1 MNYME
6 IRPAMA
12 RLAAIL
18 LLIISASCSQHPGV
32 AIVIDPVSEREA
44 SAQLAAY
51 EQALQEVDG
60 YRVFRLCEDWES
72 PDAIKTQ
79 LEALYRE
86 GKIGGVVFIGD
97 IPIPM
102 VRDAQFF
109 TSAFKMDQTRPR
121 KESSVPSDRFYDDFD
136 LAFEYLGKDDDGDP
150 YFYYSLASGRDIPL
164 EPELF
169 SGRIRPTDTEGS
181 TRYEKL
187 RLYLDKAARAHRNPE
202 RLDHI
207 FVFNGSGSIA
217 ESKPAHMDEQMAL
230 REHLPWMVNLPGAF
244 SYMDHSDYDPLKPRI
259 QNELMRPELDIA
271 ILHHHGDFDTQYFK
285 IKKEDNLTLEDFGH
299 FRPEAKLVIM
309 DACYNAAFNNSDCI
323 ANEYIFQEGG
333 TLVAWGGTVNV
344 LQDKWPDEFLGLVAQ
359 GYPVGELNRFSPY
372 LEMHIV
378 GDPTFSFTKE
388 KLSRSADKACLD
400 IRYGH
405 KSPEALLDILTSSPV
420 SLERHEAFNTIIRSC
435 DHATR
440 LKAVRIALEDNAE
453 QVQREAVNCFAP
465 MGDPALI
472 PLVARMATV
481 NNASARVRQNT
492 CESLQFFPREP
503 LLRAIEASLDSLAC
517 QSADTAHF
525 AKVRSIAQTRCGSWD
540 DDIDQLLRGEL
551 SEKWSS
557 FLARSFRI
565 YLPAHRLPDVRA
577 YADTCSNEALR
588 ASIKEAI
595 EWHRL
600 AYTY

>member
-72 PDAIKTQ
+72 PDAIKAQ

-259 QNELMRPELDIA
+259 
-271 ILHHHGDFDTQYFK
+271 HYF
-285 IKKEDNLTLEDFGH
+285 INISL
-299 FRPEAKLVIM
+299 
-309 DACYNAAFNNSDCI
+309 FN
-323 ANEYIFQEGG
+323 IF
-333 TLVAWGGTVNV
+333 
-344 LQDKWPDEFLGLVAQ
+344 
-359 GYPVGELNRFSPY
+359 
-372 LEMHIV
+372 
-378 GDPTFSFTKE
+378 
-388 KLSRSADKACLD
+388 
-400 IRYGH
+400 
-405 KSPEALLDILTSSPV
+405 
-420 SLERHEAFNTIIRSC
+420 
-435 DHATR
+435 
-440 LKAVRIALEDNAE
+440 
-453 QVQREAVNCFAP
+453 
-465 MGDPALI
+465 
-472 PLVARMATV
+472 
-481 NNASARVRQNT
+481 
-492 CESLQFFPREP
+492 
-503 LLRAIEASLDSLAC
+503 
-517 QSADTAHF
+517 
-525 AKVRSIAQTRCGSWD
+525 
-540 DDIDQLLRGEL
+540 
-551 SEKWSS
+551 
-557 FLARSFRI
+557 
-565 YLPAHRLPDVRA
+565 
-577 YADTCSNEALR
+577 
-588 ASIKEAI
+588 
-595 EWHRL
+595 
-600 AYTY
+600 

>member
-1 MNYME
+1 MT
-6 IRPAMA
+6 IRPLMA
-12 RLAAIL
+12 KLLAIF
-18 LLIISASCSQHPGV
+18 LISISFSCSHRAGI
-32 AIVIDPVSEREA
+32 AIVIDPASEREA
-44 SAQLAAY
+44 AAELAGY
-51 EQALQEVDG
+51 ENALREADG
-60 YRVFRLCEDWES
+60 YTVYRLCEDWES
-72 PDAIKTQ
+72 PDAIKAK
-79 LEALYRE
+79 LKDLYQK
-86 GKIGGVVFIGD
+86 GKIRGVVFIGD

-136 LAFEYLGKDDDGDP
+136 LEFEYIDKDDDGDP
-150 YFYYSLASGRDIPL
+150 FFYYSLTSGRDVPL
-164 EPELF
+164 QPDIF
-169 SGRIRPTDTEGS
+169 SGRIRPTDTEVS

-187 RLYLDKAARAHRNPE
+187 RLYLTKAARAHRNPD

-217 ESKPAHMDEQMAL
+217 ESKPAHMDEQMSL
-230 REHLPWMVNLPGAF
+230 REHLPWMKTLPEAF
-244 SYMDHSDYDPLKPRI
+244 TYMDHTDHDPLKCRI

-285 IKKEDNLTLEDFGH
+285 IKKEDNLTLEDFGNY
-299 FRPEAKLVIM
+299 RPEAKIVIM
-309 DACYNAAFNNSDCI
+309 DACYNAAFNNKDCI

-359 GYPVGELNRFSPY
+359 GYPIGDLNRFSPY

-378 GDPTFSFTKE
+378 GDPTFTFKKE
-388 KLSRSADKACLD
+388 KVCRSADKACLD
-400 IRYGH
+400 IRYGK
-405 KSPEALLDILTSSPV
+405 KSPEQLLGILKSSPV

-440 LKAVRIALEDNAE
+440 LKAVKIAIEDSAE
-453 QVQREAVNCFAP
+453 QIQREAVNCFAP
-465 MGDPALI
+465 LGDPELI
-472 PLVARMATV
+472 PLVARMATL

-492 CESLQFFPREP
+492 YESLQFFPREQM
-503 LLRAIEASLDSLAC
+503 LSAIEASLDSLAC
-517 QSADTAHF
+517 QSADTAYF
-525 AKVRSIAQTRCGSWD
+525 EKIRTIANTRCGTWD
-540 DDIDQLLRGEL
+540 EDIDKLISGEL
-551 SEKWSS
+551 SEKWKM
-557 FLARSFRI
+557 FLSRSFRI
-565 YLPAHRLPDVRA
+565 YLPAYRLREVRDF
-577 YADTCSNEALR
+577 ADTCSNEVLA
-588 ASIKEAI
+588 ANIKEAI

>member
-1 MNYME
+1 MT
-6 IRPAMA
+6 IRPLMA
-12 RLAAIL
+12 KLLAIF
-18 LLIISASCSQHPGV
+18 LISISFSCSHRAGI
-32 AIVIDPVSEREA
+32 AIVIDPASEREA
-44 SAQLAAY
+44 AAELAGY
-51 EQALQEVDG
+51 ENALREADG
-60 YRVFRLCEDWES
+60 YTVYRLCEDWES
-72 PDAIKTQ
+72 PDAIKAK
-79 LEALYRE
+79 LKDLYQK
-86 GKIGGVVFIGD
+86 GKIRGVVFIGD

-136 LAFEYLGKDDDGDP
+136 LEFEYIDKDDDGDP
-150 YFYYSLASGRDIPL
+150 FFYYSLASGRDVPL
-164 EPELF
+164 QPDIF
-169 SGRIRPTDTEGS
+169 SGRIRPTDTEVS

-187 RLYLDKAARAHRNPE
+187 RLYLTKAARAHRNPD

-217 ESKPAHMDEQMAL
+217 ESKPAHMDEQMSL
-230 REHLPWMVNLPGAF
+230 REHLPWMKTLPGAF
-244 SYMDHSDYDPLKPRI
+244 TYMDHTDYDPLKCRI

-285 IKKEDNLTLEDFGH
+285 IKKEDNLTLEDFGNY
-299 FRPEAKLVIM
+299 RPEAKIVIM
-309 DACYNAAFNNSDCI
+309 DACYNAAFNNKDCI

-359 GYPVGELNRFSPY
+359 GYPIGDLNRFSPY

-378 GDPTFSFTKE
+378 GDPTFTFKKE
-388 KLSRSADKACLD
+388 KVCRSADKACLD
-400 IRYGH
+400 IRYGK
-405 KSPEALLDILTSSPV
+405 KSPEQLLGILKSSPV

-440 LKAVRIALEDNAE
+440 LKAVKIAIEDSAE
-453 QVQREAVNCFAP
+453 QIQREAVNCFAP
-465 MGDPALI
+465 LGDPELI

-492 CESLQFFPREP
+492 YESLQFFPREP
-503 LLRAIEASLDSLAC
+503 MLAAIESSLDSLAC
-517 QSADTAHF
+517 QSADTAYF
-525 AKVRSIAQTRCGSWD
+525 EKIRTIANTRCGTWD
-540 DDIDQLLRGEL
+540 EDIDKLISGEL
-551 SEKWSS
+551 SEKWKM
-557 FLARSFRI
+557 FLSRSFRI
-565 YLPAHRLPDVRA
+565 YLPAYRLREVRDF
-577 YADTCSNEALR
+577 ADTCSNEVLA
-588 ASIKEAI
+588 ANIKEAI